1 MLFMDV
7 SPSNVAGAT
16 FSIVKKG
23 FDPDEVRNFLGQV
36 SQSLS
41 QATDH
46 AATMEQ
52 RARQAVA
59 RMQQAEQAAVAA
71 GAVPTAPLSTSL
83 MSQAKIDDTETIS
96 RTLLLAQRTA
106 DACIADA
113 KAEAEAAR
121 SAAQLEA
128 DGITLDSH
136 RQAERFIADA
146 RHEARRA
153 GENERV
159 AADEELRQ
167 LLARLEFLREDVR
180 QMDAHVA
187 AQRDRLQAASVELA
201 AIADG
206 SLVETHPPVLSA
218 ASDEAVHATPVAA
231 EVHSHL
237 NANDETAMY
246 NVLFTAPDADGRAPT
261 PAMGYSTDESSVR
274 GFRLPDV
281 DDELHIDPVSGDDDD
296 EVDDDDDVTA
306 EVPIVAGSDDVT
318 MKISGDDL

>member
-1 MLFMDV
+1 MDV

-52 RARQAVA
+52 RARQAVS

-71 GAVPTAPLSTSL
+71 GAVPSSPVLASSI
-83 MSQAKIDDTETIS
+83 SHAKIDDTETIS

-106 DACIADA
+106 DVCVADA
-113 KAEAEAAR
+113 KAEAERLLEAAR
-121 SAAQLEA
+121 LES

-146 RHEARRA
+146 RNEARRS

-159 AADEELRQ
+159 AAEEELRQ

-180 QMDAHVA
+180 QMDTHIA
-187 AQRDRLQAASVELA
+187 AQRDRLHAASVELA

-206 SLVETHPPVLSA
+206 SLEETHPPALSA
-218 ASDEAVHATPVAA
+218 ASDEAVHTPPVAA

-237 NANDETAMY
+237 NATDETAMY
-246 NVLFTAPDADGRAPT
+246 NVLFTAPDAEGRAPT

-274 GFRLPDV
+274 GFRLPDDVDV
-281 DDELHIDPVSGDDDD
+281 DDL
-296 EVDDDDDVTA
+296 DDVTA
-306 EVPIVAGSDDVT
+306 EVPMVAGPDDTT